1 MIFGLTHACHCLPDG
16 MEETTP
22 AQQAEEEGKPSL
34 LLATFHDEG
43 ARMSC
48 GTSLSRLSQSGLAE
62 AANNVSI
69 LGPDCA
75 MCAASVNDV
84 LCSPVLGLRDFAQVV
99 HSQQATPSMR
109 AAAPPMSQRPKLE
122 EKQAGWSVPLRM
134 SCSSPDASG
143 RKIRLARAPYNPSSR
158 RIFLR
163 R

>member
-43 ARMSC
+43 ASHVLRHKPEPPEPE
-48 GTSLSRLSQSGLAE
+48 RPAE

-84 LCSPVLGLRDFAQVV
+84 LCLTGA
-99 HSQQATPSMR
+99 
-109 AAAPPMSQRPKLE
+109 RP
-122 EKQAGWSVPLRM
+122 
-134 SCSSPDASG
+134 
-143 RKIRLARAPYNPSSR
+143 
-158 RIFLR
+158 
-163 R
+163 